1 MTSDLLDLLDRLR
14 RLDVPDDGRLRPP
27 RFDSV
32 DVAYA
37 VHDTSVGRILLAC
50 NDSGALVGSLY
61 TPDDATEEAVLD
73 RIATTVSPRVLRQ
86 PARLD
91 EARRQLDDYLAGRR
105 RDFEL
110 ALDLSLT
117 TAFQAEVL
125 GALAARVGYGEHT
138 AYGALAQWIG
148 RPRAAR
154 AVGTA
159 LGANPL
165 CIVLPCHRV
174 IGARGSLTGYAG
186 GLAAKRQLLDLES
199 GGSDDDGGPGRD
211 TGRWPVSS

>member
-1 MTSDLLDLLDRLR
+1 VTHPRTDPQPDAPDPLVARLR
-14 RLDVPDDGRLRPP
+14 NTAPAGSRPP
-27 RFDSV
+27 AFDSA

-61 TPDDATEEAVLD
+61 AADAAAETAALA
-73 RIATTVSPRVLRQ
+73 RLAAAVSPRVLRL

-91 EARRQLDDYLAGRR
+91 DARRQLDGYLDGSRQTFELRWELSLAG
-105 RDFEL
+105 DF
-110 ALDLSLT
+110 
-117 TAFQAEVL
+117 QREVL
-125 GALAARVGYGEHT
+125 GTLARRVGYGQR
-138 AYGALAQWIG
+138 AGYGELAAWIG

-154 AVGTA
+154 AVGAA

-174 IGARGSLTGYAG
+174 VAASGALTGYAG
-186 GLAAKRQLLDLES
+186 GLAAKRRLLELES
-199 GGSDDDGGPGRD
+199 GSGR
-211 TGRWPVSS
+211 